1 MSALDIPKLCFI
13 TEPAAPEAM
22 IDQSIAAAK
31 GGAGWVQLRHKTLP
45 DAEFADLAR
54 TLMTA
59 LEPLGAKLVINDRVE
74 VAIAVKA
81 PVLHVGQNDGN
92 PADIRRRIGPDMILG
107 LSVETKAQL
116 ATIPPGV
123 DYLGVGPI
131 RATGS
136 KPDHAAPIG
145 LDGFAGIVSL
155 TSLPCLAIGGVTHH
169 DAAAIK
175 HSGGAGLAVISAISQ
190 ADNMEAA
197 SRDLLNA
204 WRDA

>member
-1 MSALDIPKLCFI
+1 MTSLDIPPLCFI
-13 TEPAAPEAM
+13 TDPTSPEAM
-22 IDQSIAAAK
+22 IDQSLAAAK

-54 TLMTA
+54 TLKTA
-59 LEPLGAKLVINDRVE
+59 LEPLGTKLVINDRVE

-81 PVLHVGQNDGN
+81 PVLHIGQSDGD

-107 LSVETKAQL
+107 LSVETKDQISA
-116 ATIPPGV
+116 IPPGV

-145 LDGFAGIVSL
+145 LDGFAEIVSQ
-155 TSLPCLAIGGVTHH
+155 TPLPCLAIGGITHH
-169 DAAAIK
+169 DAAAVK
-175 HSGGAGLAVISAISQ
+175 QSGGAGLAVISAISQ
-190 ADNMEAA
+190 AENMEAA
-197 SRDLLNA
+197 SRALLNA

>member
-1 MSALDIPKLCFI
+1 MTSLDIPPLCFI
-13 TEPAAPEAM
+13 TDPTSPEAM
-22 IDQSIAAAK
+22 IDQSLAAAK

-54 TLMTA
+54 TLTTA

-81 PVLHVGQNDGN
+81 PVLHVGQSDGD

-107 LSVETKAQL
+107 LSIETKDQI
-116 ATIPPGV
+116 ATIPPGI

-145 LDGFAGIVSL
+145 LDGFADIVSQ
-155 TSLPCLAIGGVTHH
+155 TPLPCLAIGGIKHH
-169 DAAAIK
+169 DAAAVK
-175 HSGGAGLAVISAISQ
+175 QSGGAGLAVISAISK
-190 ADNMEAA
+190 AENMEAA
-197 SRDLLNA
+197 SRDLLYA